1 MKNIHT
7 SLNKIEYVMTTIEYN
22 LCNNMTSC
30 VYSPLRVIK
39 TPPEKANIDTG
50 TGGNTI
56 VSANAII
63 VKSCAMNN
71 VFMNPHINS
80 FNTRRVGVISMI
92 VGSSSYMCAKHMDL
106 SGLRTNFHM
115 FPIVK
120 YRVYFLTG
128 PRTTSGDKYFVR
140 TFGGWSIS
148 NSSVASLPANS
159 MIAFLPPG

>member
-7 SLNKIEYVMTTIEYN
+7 SLNIIEYIMTITECN
-22 LCNNMTSC
+22 LCINTPIC
-30 VYSPLRVIK
+30 VYSPFLVAN
-39 TPPEKANIDTG
+39 TPPEKAKVVIG
-50 TGGNTI
+50 TTGNTI
-56 VSANAII
+56 VSANAITT
-63 VKSCAMNN
+63 KSCTTNN
-71 VFMNPHINS
+71 IFMKPHINS

-120 YRVYFLTG
+120 YCVYFLTG
-128 PRTTSGDKYFVR
+128 PRTTSGDRYFVR

-159 MIAFLPPG
+159 MMAFLPPG

>member
-1 MKNIHT
+1 
-7 SLNKIEYVMTTIEYN
+7 MTTIEYN
-22 LCNNMTSC
+22 LCNNMTNC
-30 VYSPLRVIK
+30 VYSPLPVTK
-39 TPPEKANIDTG
+39 TLPEKANINTDAG
-50 TGGNTI
+50 RNTI

-63 VKSCAMNN
+63 VKSCAINN
-71 VFMNPHINS
+71 IFMKLHINS
-80 FNTRRVGVISMI
+80 FNTLRVGVISMI

-128 PRTTSGDKYFVR
+128 PRTTSGDRYFVR

>member
-1 MKNIHT
+1 
-7 SLNKIEYVMTTIEYN
+7 MTTIEYN
-22 LCNNMTSC
+22 LCNNMTNC
-30 VYSPLRVIK
+30 VYSPLPVTK
-39 TPPEKANIDTG
+39 TLPEKANIDTG
-50 TGGNTI
+50 AGGNTI

-63 VKSCAMNN
+63 VKSCAINN
-71 VFMNPHINS
+71 IFMKLHINS
-80 FNTRRVGVISMI
+80 FNTRCVGVISMI

-128 PRTTSGDKYFVR
+128 PRTTSGDRYFVR

>member
-1 MKNIHT
+1 MKNIHV
-7 SLNKIEYVMTTIEYN
+7 SLNRIEYVMTTIECN
-22 LCNNMTSC
+22 LCINTAIC
-30 VYSPLRVIK
+30 VYSPFPVAK
-39 TPPEKANIDTG
+39 TPPEKVKVVIG
-50 TGGNTI
+50 TTGNTI
-56 VSANAII
+56 VSANAMT
-63 VKSCAMNN
+63 VKSCATNN
-71 VFMNPHINS
+71 IFMKLHINS
-80 FNTRRVGVISMI
+80 FNTLRVGVISMI

-128 PRTTSGDKYFVR
+128 PRTTSGDRYFVR

-148 NSSVASLPANS
+148 NSSVASLPANN

>member
-1 MKNIHT
+1 
-7 SLNKIEYVMTTIEYN
+7 MTTIEYN
-22 LCNNMTSC
+22 LCNNMTNC
-30 VYSPLRVIK
+30 VYSPLPVAK
-39 TPPEKANIDTG
+39 TLQEKANIDTG

-63 VKSCAMNN
+63 VKSCAINN
-71 VFMNPHINS
+71 IFMKLHINS
-80 FNTRRVGVISMI
+80 FNTLRVGVISMI

-120 YRVYFLTG
+120 YRVYFLNG
-128 PRTTSGDKYFVR
+128 PRTTSEDRYFVR